1 VEATVLRTAVVGLG
15 WWGRILVR
23 TIAGSSELRVVRA
36 VEPNPATAREVAAE
50 YGVPVTPRYEEVLAD
65 DSVDAVILATPHS
78 LHEAQALAA
87 ARAGK
92 HAFVEKPLGLTLASA
107 LNIVRAC
114 QAARVV
120 LAVGHERRFEPPQV
134 ELARLLTAGELG
146 TPLQV
151 EANFSH
157 DKFLA
162 LAAGNWRLSAS
173 EAPSGGMTATGIH
186 LLDLAIALL
195 GDPTSVYAPCTTLAS
210 ALPNGDSLSLLVR
223 FESGATA
230 TINVMLATPFI
241 SRFALYGSR
250 GWVEIRD
257 KAHVEAPQGWWLTR
271 NGAGGAP
278 QHTDYPVARPVL
290 ANLEAFADA
299 IAGRREY
306 PISSRAMLLT
316 VAALEATFRSS
327 ASGRVEPVARLP
339 EGL

>member
-1 VEATVLRTAVVGLG
+1 VLRTAVVGLG

-23 TIAGSSELRVVRA
+23 TIAGSSKLRVVCA
-36 VEPNPATAREVAAE
+36 VDPNEATAGEVAAE
-50 YGVPVTPRYEEVLAD
+50 CGVPVTARYEDALAD
-65 DSVDAVILATPHS
+65 DSVEAVILATPHS
-78 LHEAQALAA
+78 LHEAQAVAA

-92 HAFVEKPLGLTLASA
+92 HAFVEKPLGLTLESA

-134 ELARLLTAGELG
+134 ELARLLAAGELG

-162 LAAGNWRLSAS
+162 LAADNWRLSAA

-195 GDPTSVYAPCTTLAS
+195 GAPASVYAPCATLAS

-223 FESGATA
+223 FASGATA

-257 KAHVEAPQGWWLTR
+257 KAHVEAPRGWWLTR
-271 NGAGGAP
+271 SAADGEP
-278 QHTDYPVARPVL
+278 LQIDYPVARPVL

-299 IAGRREY
+299 IAGRRQY
-306 PISSRAMLLT
+306 PISPRAMLLT

-327 ASGRVEPVARLP
+327 ESGRVEPVANVP
-339 EGL
+339 QGV

>member
-1 VEATVLRTAVVGLG
+1 MLRTAVVGLG
-15 WWGRILVR
+15 WWGTILVR
-23 TIAGSSELRVVRA
+23 TITGSDKLRVVRA
-36 VEPNPATAREVAAE
+36 VEPNAATAREVAAE
-50 YGVPVTPRYEEVLAD
+50 CGVPVTARYEDALAD

-78 LHEAQALAA
+78 LHEAQAVSA

-92 HAFVEKPLGLTLASA
+92 HVFVEKPLGLTLESA

-114 QAARVV
+114 RAARVV

-162 LAAGNWRLSAS
+162 LAPGNWRLSAA

-195 GDPTSVYAPCTTLAS
+195 GTPASVYAPCATLAS

-230 TINVMLATPFI
+230 TINVMLATPFV

-257 KAHVEAPQGWWLTR
+257 QAHVEAPQGWRLTR
-271 NGAGGAP
+271 NGASGEP
-278 QHTDYPVARPVL
+278 VHTDYPVARPVL

-299 IAGRREY
+299 VAGRDQY
-306 PISSRAMLLT
+306 PISPRAMLLT
-316 VAALEATFRSS
+316 VAALEATFHSS
-327 ASGRVEPVARLP
+327 ASGRIEPVARVP
-339 EGL
+339 EGP